1 MAHGT
6 TGVPRDI
13 ARSPMPPRQLSESP
27 GGPPRG
33 LARLAGVVCGR
44 WTKFVVV
51 GIWLLIIVAASPFA
65 GKLSGAEKNDAS
77 AYPPASAESTQKL
90 NAEAAFQS
98 KNFNPAVVV
107 YVRTSGITAADLAKA
122 DADAR
127 HFATLA
133 AVRGRVSTPAGDP
146 GLTTYSAGPAANAA
160 DEVKVFNG
168 IDSTLLYATLAVVIV
183 LLLLIYRSPV
193 LWLLPILCA
202 SVALTAAQAVI
213 SYLTVNGQTE
223 GILVVLVIG
232 ASTDYALLLIARYRE
247 ELRRHEDR
255 HAAMAVAM
263 RWAGNPCQ
271 CADRGRRD
279 AVPDGR
285 RGQRHLWP
293 RPGRRD
299 RHRGGRARHGHAAP
313 GDSCDLRQVDL
324 LVGQARLRQRGAC
337 QPRPVVA
344 CGRGPLAGSP
354 SSVTAQSVLAKH
366 FPAGAGVP
374 EPGPR
379 PADMVAKLTVPG
391 GRGERYRE
399 ARRLNW
405 VA

>member
-65 GKLSGAEKNDAS
+65 GKLTGAEKNDAA

-213 SYLTVNGQTE
+213 SYLTVNGQAE

-263 RWAGNPCQ
+263 RRAGP
-271 CADRGRRD
+271 AIL
-279 AVPDGR
+279 ASA
-285 RGQRHLWP
+285 LT
-293 RPGRRD
+293 
-299 RHRGGRARHGHAAP
+299 
-313 GDSCDLRQVDL
+313 
-324 LVGQARLRQRGAC
+324 
-337 QPRPVVA
+337 VVA
-344 CGRGPLAGSP
+344 GMLCLMAAEANDISGLGPVAAIGIA
-354 SSVTAQSVLAKH
+354 VGVLAMVTLL
-366 FPAGAGVP
+366 PAILVIFGRWIFWSARPDFGSAEPASRGLWSRVGAVRSP
-374 EPGPR
+374 DPR
-379 PADMVAKLTVPG
+379 
-391 GRGERYRE
+391 
-399 ARRLNW
+399 RR
-405 VA
+405 